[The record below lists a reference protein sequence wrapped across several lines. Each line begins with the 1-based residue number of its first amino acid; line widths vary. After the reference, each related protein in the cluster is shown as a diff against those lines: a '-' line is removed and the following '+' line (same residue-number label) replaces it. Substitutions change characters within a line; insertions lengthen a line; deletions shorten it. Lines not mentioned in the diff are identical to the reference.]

1 MKRHFIALSLTACL
15 FISCENAHQILQQV
29 SVPPGSASGG
39 LTTNEIVNGLKEAL
53 KVGTD
58 QSTARLSN
66 VDGFLKNAAV
76 KILLPEEVVKVENTL
91 RNIGLGSV
99 VDNAVTSL
107 NRAAEDAAKQAAPI
121 FKNAI
126 TSMSI
131 TDALGILRGGKTAAT
146 DYLKAKTTAQ
156 LISSFKPVIANSLD
170 KVSATKYWTQ
180 LTSAYNQFSAN
191 KINTDLSAYVTEKAL
206 QGIFLQVAEEEAKI
220 RENPVART
228 TEILKKVFGS
238 KEAQEAK

>member
-1 MKRHFIALSLTACL
+1 MKRILLSIVATSLL
-15 FISCENAHQILQQV
+15 LSSCENAQQILSQLPSQ
-29 SVPPGSASGG
+29 PGTTTGG
-39 LTTNEIVNGLKEAL
+39 LTTNEIVSGLKEAL
-53 KVGTD
+53 NKGTD
-58 QSTARLSN
+58 LSTSRLSQ

-91 RNIGLGSV
+91 RNLGLGSV
-99 VDNAVTSL
+99 VDNAITSI
-107 NRAAEDAAKQAAPI
+107 NRAAEDASKQAAPI

-131 TDALGILRGGKTAAT
+131 SDALGILKGGKTAAT

-156 LISSFKPVIANSLD
+156 LTESFRPVISNSLS
-170 KVSATKYWTQ
+170 KVEATKYWSQ
-180 LTSAYNQFSAN
+180 LTSTYNQFSTN
-191 KINTDLSAYVTEKAL
+191 KINTDLAGYVTEKAL

-238 KEAQEAK
+238 KEATM